1 MISHSIVPAM
11 LEYEPQGTG
20 VVVNRTSTSR
30 TGTNSAA
37 AAGVTPMLEYELYVP
52 LHHNDGRPIDPKM
65 VRDLKQRLVNEFG
78 GLTHLRQENDGFW
91 KIGDHTFRDRI
102 EILRVLANDNEHV
115 RQYFSDLKEYLKRE
129 WNQQHFLIVSRQVT
143 AV

>member
-1 MISHSIVPAM
+1 M
-11 LEYEPQGTG
+11 LGARPTHDRHRKTAR
-20 VVVNRTSTSR
+20 VLDRTSTTDSQINADLP
-30 TGTNSAA
+30 G
-37 AAGVTPMLEYELYVP
+37 GVTAMLEYELYVP
-52 LHHNDGRPIDPKM
+52 LHHNDGRPVDPQM
-65 VRDLKQRLVNEFG
+65 LRDLKKRLVDEFG

-91 KIGDHTFRDRI
+91 KIGEHTFRDRI

-115 RQYFSDLKEYLKRE
+115 RQYFAELKEYLKRQ